1 MQQCDRLKNRFDE
14 LKATFEDNLNLRH
27 RIVCTCASV
36 YAQKALATQRPTPNV
51 LVRLPARVLA
61 WLLLIPICL
70 SLPNRVSFA
79 RVCGCVCCFVF
90 RICLH
95 AFVRDFDLTLS
106 PVCFVCACVCV
117 CVCVCVCCF
126 VFRICLHT
134 FVRDFHLTLS
144 PVCFV
149 CVCVCVI
156 YRNAST
162 LPLVFPY
169 HSRIRCFVCTQEERV
184 ELDRELCTIYYR

>member
-1 MQQCDRLKNRFDE
+1 M
-14 LKATFEDNLNLRH
+14 
-27 RIVCTCASV
+27 CTCASV

-70 SLPNRVSFA
+70 SLPNSVSFA

-117 CVCVCVCCF
+117 CVCVCVVLFF
-126 VFRICLHT
+126 VFVCTRLSGIFISRC
-134 FVRDFHLTLS
+134 HLYAS
-144 PVCFV
+144 
-149 CVCVCVI
+149 CVCVCVLSI
-156 YRNAST
+156 ALR
-162 LPLVFPY
+162 PLFLSC
-169 HSRIRCFVCTQEERV
+169 SRIIHASVVSCAHRKSVLSLTGNCVQFITV
-184 ELDRELCTIYYR
+184 DYIKNISISSFGISG

>member
-70 SLPNRVSFA
+70 SLPNSVSFA

-117 CVCVCVCCF
+117 CVCVCCF

-149 CVCVCVI
+149 CVCVCYLSHCVHSSS
-156 YRNAST
+156 RVPVSFT
-162 LPLVFPY
+162 HPLF
-169 HSRIRCFVCTQEERV
+169 RV
-184 ELDRELCTIYYR
+184 HTGRTC

>member
-1 MQQCDRLKNRFDE
+1 MQQCDRLKHRFDE
-14 LKATFEDNLNLRH
+14 LKATFEGNLNLRQT
-27 RIVCTCASV
+27 IVCTCASV
-36 YAQKALATQRPTPNV
+36 YAQKALTTQRPTPNV

-106 PVCFVCACVCV
+106 PVCFVCVCVYVCV
-117 CVCVCVCCF
+117 CVCVCVVLFF
-126 VFRICLHT
+126 VFACTRLSGIFISRC
-134 FVRDFHLTLS
+134 HLYAS
-144 PVCFV
+144 
-149 CVCVCVI
+149 CVCVCVLSI
-156 YRNAST
+156 ALR
-162 LPLVFPY
+162 PLFLSC
-169 HSRIRCFVCTQEERV
+169 SRIIHASVVSCARRKSVLTSTGNCVF
-184 ELDRELCTIYYR
+184 LI

>member
-1 MQQCDRLKNRFDE
+1 M
-14 LKATFEDNLNLRH
+14 
-27 RIVCTCASV
+27 CTCASV

-70 SLPNRVSFA
+70 SLPNSVSFA

-117 CVCVCVCCF
+117 CVCVCVLLFCF
-126 VFRICLHT
+126 SY
-134 FVRDFHLTLS
+134 LS
-144 PVCFV
+144 AHVCQGFSSHVVTCMLRV

-156 YRNAST
+156 YRIAST

>member
-117 CVCVCVCCF
+117 CVCVCVLFCF
-126 VFRICLHT
+126 SY
-134 FVRDFHLTLS
+134 LS
-144 PVCFV
+144 AHVCQGFSSHVVTCMLRV
-149 CVCVCVI
+149 CVCVCYLSQCVHSSS
-156 YRNAST
+156 RVPVSFT
-162 LPLVFPY
+162 HPLF
-169 HSRIRCFVCTQEERV
+169 RV
-184 ELDRELCTIYYR
+184 HTGRAC

>member
-1 MQQCDRLKNRFDE
+1 M
-14 LKATFEDNLNLRH
+14 
-27 RIVCTCASV
+27 CTCASV

-95 AFVRDFDLTLS
+95 TFVRDFDLTLS
-106 PVCFVCACVCV
+106 PVCFVCVCACVCV
-117 CVCVCVCCF
+117 VY
-126 VFRICLHT
+126 RI
-134 FVRDFHLTLS
+134 
-144 PVCFV
+144 
-149 CVCVCVI
+149 
-156 YRNAST
+156 AST
-162 LPLVFPY
+162 LPLVFPC
-169 HSRIRCFVCTQEERV
+169 HPHIRCFVCTQEERV
-184 ELDRELCTIYYR
+184 ELDRKLCVLDLT